1 MASIVSTELGHSF
14 SALLYSVTCRVECI
28 GMWVFWARDENEGQ
42 ILYGYIEVC
51 YGEGNDNPLQCSCL
65 ENPRDGG
72 AWWAAVYGVTQSR
85 TRLKWLSSSSSSSS
99 SRDLLWKY
107 IVSIR
112 FSKFFFIFW
121 THEWLRTLVHCMN
134 AMCWKIRKPSDWSV
148 HNPSRKAIASFPRWG
163 FMSFVSGLK
172 SESCSVV
179 SNSLWPHGLYS
190 PWNSSGQNTGV
201 GSLSLLQGIPSS
213 EIEPRSPALWTD
225 SLPAESQG
233 KFKNTAVGRLFLL
246 QGIFLTQES
255 NWGLLHCRWIL
266 YQLSY
271 EGGHK
276 FRR

>member
-99 SRDLLWKY
+99 SSRDLLWKY

-112 FSKFFFIFW
+112 FSKFFFVFW

-134 AMCWKIRKPSDWSV
+134 ATCWEIRKPSDWSV

-201 GSLSLLQGIPSS
+201 GSLSLLQGIFPAQ
-213 EIEPRSPALWTD
+213 RSNP
-225 SLPAESQG
+225 
-233 KFKNTAVGRLFLL
+233 
-246 QGIFLTQES
+246 
-255 NWGLLHCRWIL
+255 GLLHCGQIL
-266 YQLSY
+266 YQLS
-271 EGGHK
+271 HK
-276 FRR
+276 GSSRILQWVDYPFSRGSS